1 MPLSGWSAMVKAL
14 KQHWRQAMAA
24 TTGKGTSGG
33 GNPWRMIGWGTAG
46 FLLLL
51 PLVAMQ
57 FTAEVNWTVS
67 DFIFAGVMFA
77 LAGGILELAAWRSV
91 SWLYRTAVGIAVAA
105 GFLHLWITGAVGII
119 GSESNPGNL
128 IYLAVVAIALL
139 GSIVAF
145 GRPAAMAWAM
155 GFTAIVEV
163 LAPVIAYAALAD
175 PAGDVLKPEVF
186 TCAVVFAGMWVLSAL
201 LFRKAARRDR

>member
-1 MPLSGWSAMVKAL
+1 M
-14 KQHWRQAMAA
+14 A
-24 TTGKGTSGG
+24 TTTETGRGGG

-77 LAGGILELAAWRSV
+77 LAVGILELAAWRSG
-91 SWLYRTAVGIAVAA
+91 SLPYRTGVAIAVAA
-105 GFLHLWITGAVGII
+105 GFAHLWITGAVGII
-119 GSESNPGNL
+119 GSEGNPGNL
-128 IYLAVVAIALL
+128 VYLAVVAIALL
-139 GSIVAF
+139 GSLVAL

-155 GFTAIVEV
+155 GITAVAEV
-163 LAPVIAYAALAD
+163 LAPVITYAALAD
-175 PAGDVLKPEVF
+175 PASDVLKPEVF
-186 TCAVVFAGMWVLSAL
+186 GCAILFTGMWAVSAW
-201 LFRKAARRDR
+201 LFGKAANQK

>member
-1 MPLSGWSAMVKAL
+1 MPLTGRSAMVKAL

-33 GNPWRMIGWGTAG
+33 GNPWRM
-46 FLLLL
+46 
-51 PLVAMQ
+51 
-57 FTAEVNWTVS
+57 
-67 DFIFAGVMFA
+67 
-77 LAGGILELAAWRSV
+77 
-91 SWLYRTAVGIAVAA
+91 
-105 GFLHLWITGAVGII
+105 TGAVGII